1 MSSDDFKGRF
11 SLEPTRSETPIAPGY
26 RWYTIP
32 IAGVQAGGKHC
43 HLPSAFWRRGALVIY
58 RVWTGSSGYSAQVR
72 SYPLI
77 ADLPTNFLLSHIPSN
92 CPPYLKCV
100 FFPPLLVAENIS
112 LSDHFFFPIFCF
124 CTVNLFHAFYCLFS
138 FIISAVI
145 TSLLQGMPNRLSE
158 GKNLR
163 MEDNRLETNTWDYHY
178 NNIILTHT

>member
-11 SLEPTRSETPIAPGY
+11 SLEPTRSETPIAPRY

-32 IAGVQAGGKHC
+32 IAEVRAGGKHC
-43 HLPSAFWRRGALVIY
+43 YLPSAFWRHGALVIY
-58 RVWTGSSGYSAQVR
+58 SVWTDSSGDSAQVR

-100 FFPPLLVAENIS
+100 FPPHSWWQRTFLFLIT
-112 LSDHFFFPIFCF
+112 FFPIFCF

-145 TSLLQGMPNRLSE
+145 TSLLQGMPNGLSE

-163 MEDNRLETNTWDYHY
+163 MEDNRLETNTWDSHY